1 MDYRVIPRKNY
12 WDRKIQFGSVSLSDN
27 DIRDMMAIS
36 RKRKERVKQMSDMEF
51 LIYHMKKN
59 NVCFDRLR
67 SWEKRIL
74 EVVGKHNCV
83 VRAGGK
89 WWRAGGNDVFYDF
102 GAYRICED
110 YTGEDA
116 EIIPMVIFMR
126 DEDTEK
132 LNEQYSFDPD
142 GLESGLENWNTI
154 KIDEAYARNVFRHG
168 AHEEIM
174 DLMEGKLEK
183 QVNEKLIEA
192 AKVNRIQ
199 WSLLSAD
206 EQEVY
211 RKAGRE
217 NCIVCLAAD
226 SSIWDDADINTSFR
240 GREVYRIKAE
250 YKYAE
255 PQPEKKLVSYPM
267 YAKNG
272 EYVYKNKRG
281 EEGYIDI
288 AHRYVGFEE
297 IEYEG
302 DHDSVIRKHERK
314 PLRVWFWE

>member
-1 MDYRVIPRKNY
+1 
-12 WDRKIQFGSVSLSDN
+12 
-27 DIRDMMAIS
+27 
-36 RKRKERVKQMSDMEF
+36 
-51 LIYHMKKN
+51 
-59 NVCFDRLR
+59 
-67 SWEKRIL
+67 
-74 EVVGKHNCV
+74 
-83 VRAGGK
+83 
-89 WWRAGGNDVFYDF
+89 
-102 GAYRICED
+102 
-110 YTGEDA
+110 
-116 EIIPMVIFMR
+116 
-126 DEDTEK
+126 
-132 LNEQYSFDPD
+132 
-142 GLESGLENWNTI
+142 
-154 KIDEAYARNVFRHG
+154 
-168 AHEEIM
+168 
-174 DLMEGKLEK
+174 
-183 QVNEKLIEA
+183 VNEKLIEA